1 VVARSRGL
9 LRSRGQAPPFESAQG
24 ANSGPITG
32 SPSGSFRSDNGG
44 VARGGRRWKC
54 LTRVRLSAPLG
65 SVAVDPER
73 FEHPCEWDSRLLADG
88 ADIRLVSVEEAE
100 DGLVGGHE
108 DQAKEAE
115 LAPLTAQPMSG
126 LPRPARRRR
135 DLLFAD
141 VRPVTL
147 DQVALPSAASGHVHD
162 ATPPRPKGN
171 RVFPYA
177 W

>member
-1 VVARSRGL
+1 V
-9 LRSRGQAPPFESAQG
+9 
-24 ANSGPITG
+24 
-32 SPSGSFRSDNGG
+32 GG
-44 VARGGRRWKC
+44 EEAEVSTK
-54 LTRVRLSAPLG
+54 LRLSALLELVP
-65 SVAVDPER
+65 VDPER
-73 FEHPCEWDSRLLADG
+73 FEHPGEWESRLLADG
-88 ADIRLVSVEEAE
+88 ADVRFVSVEEAE

-108 DQAKEAE
+108 DQAKEAK

-147 DQVALPSAASGHVHD
+147 DQVALRLAAASRHVHD
-162 ATPPRPKGN
+162 ATPRRPKGN